1 MNTILIAQL
10 RATAN
15 QLEAWATEAKTY
27 GWSTQHVQPML
38 NEAQKIWA
46 MLGKL

>member
-10 RATAN
+10 RATDN

-38 NEAQKIWA
+38 DEAKKIR
-46 MLGKL
+46 KLIGY